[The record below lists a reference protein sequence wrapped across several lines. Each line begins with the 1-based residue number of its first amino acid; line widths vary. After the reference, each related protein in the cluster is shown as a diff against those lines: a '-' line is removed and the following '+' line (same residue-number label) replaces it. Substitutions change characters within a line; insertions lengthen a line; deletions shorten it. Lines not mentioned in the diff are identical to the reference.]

1 MGQWVRRLIQ
11 LITFGGLSACMQY
24 DFRVVIPESTKE
36 VKKVYA
42 AATPTPVDARATT
55 TASGS

>member
-24 DFRVVIPESTKE
+24 
-36 VKKVYA
+36 A
-42 AATPTPVDARATT
+42 ARKGLMRED
-55 TASGS
+55 